1 MRPDIARV
9 KRGQSS
15 EVEMSIDDLILGDIV
30 VVRPGEKIPVDGIII
45 AGSTQ
50 VDESFITGRIN
61 KRCDH

>member
-1 MRPDIARV
+1 
-9 KRGQSS
+9 
-15 EVEMSIDDLILGDIV
+15 MSIDDLILGDIV

-50 VDESFITGRIN
+50 VDESFITGRNN

>member
-50 VDESFITGRIN
+50 VDESFITGRNN